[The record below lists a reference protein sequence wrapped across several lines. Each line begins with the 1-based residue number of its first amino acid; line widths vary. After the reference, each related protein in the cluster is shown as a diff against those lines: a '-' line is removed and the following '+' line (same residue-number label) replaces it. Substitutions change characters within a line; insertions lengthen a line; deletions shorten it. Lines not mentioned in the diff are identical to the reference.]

1 MQRPSQPSAS
11 ARTSG
16 AMTTSPV
23 RHLLAQTPRFGSVIV
38 LVLLIIYFG
47 VATRGN
53 MLSLG
58 SITSILNQISVLGV
72 LSLGL
77 TVCLIIG
84 QFDLSIG
91 WNASLSGMVATG
103 LMSVNSV
110 PTPLAI
116 LAAIG
121 VGVLVGLVNGL
132 VVTFLR
138 VNALLA
144 TLAMGSVLGGLI
156 SWYSVS
162 PFLNLPADFT
172 ALGQTVIF
180 HIPSPAIVMAVLG
193 VLLWVFLQQ
202 TPPGRWM
209 YAIGGNEEA
218 ARVAGVRIRPIQ
230 ILGFI
235 VCGVCASVSGILL
248 AAQLGSGQPTGA
260 VGLLLSAFAAAFLG
274 SATWREGE
282 FHIAGT
288 VVGVLVLGVVF
299 SGLALTNAP
308 YFLKDIATGLIL
320 ILAVGSSSLL
330 RTRRKKL

>member
-1 MQRPSQPSAS
+1 VAVRPF
-11 ARTSG
+11 RYY
-16 AMTTSPV
+16 
-23 RHLLAQTPRFGSVIV
+23 LAQTPRFGSVIV
-38 LVLLIIYFG
+38 LVLLIIYFAI
-47 VATRGN
+47 ATRGN
-53 MLSLG
+53 MLQLG
-58 SITSILNQISVLGV
+58 NVTSILNQIAVLGV

-103 LMSVNSV
+103 LMSASSV

-116 LAAIG
+116 VAALG
-121 VGVLVGLVNGL
+121 VGVTVGIVNGL
-132 VVTFLR
+132 VVTYLK

-144 TLAMGSVLGGLI
+144 TLAMGSVLSGII

-172 ALGQTVIF
+172 ALGQTVIL
-180 HIPSPAIVMAVLG
+180 HIPSPAIVMAILA
-193 VLLWVFLQQ
+193 VLLWIFLQQ
-202 TPPGRWM
+202 TPAGRWM

-230 ILGFI
+230 ILGFV

-288 VVGVLVLGVVF
+288 IIGVLVLGVVF

-308 YFLKDIATGLIL
+308 YFLKDIATGVIL
-320 ILAVGSSSLL
+320 VLAVGSSSLM